1 MEEAAPRAAPLQR
14 LGPALRAVLGC
25 DPKALRRAIDLRAA
39 GDGGA
44 SSGGGKSVKMAREL
58 TDALD
63 DIAAFLAA
71 DVAEDT
77 DSRAAAAYPA
87 VDPMLEHVVRPA
99 NGGVAAGIDATAKSK
114 KVALRIVAWLLA
126 PSPRGAGDECAARV
140 GAALARRCA
149 PPTPKRTRLAACIAL
164 HHAAV
169 TLVDGLPPSCSPDA
183 IAPGLL
189 ATAAEAGE
197 GDAPTRLQAEAA
209 DALLALTA
217 RLAVVD
223 HRALWRAL
231 PHLRAVTESVGG
243 WWPAACRAPRIAARE
258 ACTRLRRVEDTGD
271 AEAWSRALANA
282 WMDWAPLLAVR
293 GGAGRDHRR
302 RRRARHRR
310 PRSRRRRGPVA
321 K

>member
-25 DPKALRRAIDLRAA
+25 DPKALRRAMDSRAA

-169 TLVDGLPPSCSPDA
+169 NLVDGLPPSCSPDA

-197 GDAPTRLQAEAA
+197 GAEG
-209 DALLALTA
+209 
-217 RLAVVD
+217 
-223 HRALWRAL
+223 
-231 PHLRAVTESVGG
+231 S
-243 WWPAACRAPRIAARE
+243 E
-258 ACTRLRRVEDTGD
+258 AKEG
-271 AEAWSRALANA
+271 EE
-282 WMDWAPLLAVR
+282 
-293 GGAGRDHRR
+293 GGAAEPDQE
-302 RRRARHRR
+302 
-310 PRSRRRRGPVA
+310 PKPVEEGDSPIKAA
-321 K
+321 KPK

>member
-1 MEEAAPRAAPLQR
+1 M
-14 LGPALRAVLGC
+14 LGC
-25 DPKALRRAIDLRAA
+25 DPKALRRAMDSRAA

-44 SSGGGKSVKMAREL
+44 SSGGGNASMKMAREL

-71 DVAEDT
+71 DVAEDA
-77 DSRAAAAYPA
+77 DSSAAAAYPA

-114 KVALRIVAWLLA
+114 KVALQIVGRTLA
-126 PSPRGAGDECAARV
+126 SSPRGAGDECAARV

-169 TLVDGLPPSCSPDA
+169 NLVDGLPPSCSPDA
-183 IAPGLL
+183 IAEDS
-189 ATAAEAGE
+189 ATAAEAGD
-197 GDAPTRLQAEAA
+197 GDVPTRLQAEAA
-209 DALLALTA
+209 DTLLAITT

-231 PHLRAVTESVGG
+231 PHLRAVTSSVGG
-243 WWPAACRAPRIAARE
+243 WWPRTAVPS
-258 ACTRLRRVEDTGD
+258 
-271 AEAWSRALANA
+271 AEA
-282 WMDWAPLLAVR
+282 
-293 GGAGRDHRR
+293 
-302 RRRARHRR
+302 RAR
-310 PRSRRRRGPVA
+310 RSAHLLRSASRTRGTRRRGRA
-321 K
+321 R